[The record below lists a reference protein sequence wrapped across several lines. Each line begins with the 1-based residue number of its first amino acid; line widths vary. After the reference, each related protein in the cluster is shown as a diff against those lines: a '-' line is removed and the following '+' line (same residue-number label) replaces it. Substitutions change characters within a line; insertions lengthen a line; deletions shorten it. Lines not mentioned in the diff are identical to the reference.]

1 MSNVRLMMKFKSFW
15 NILLMGC
22 IKIKQK
28 RVFLLSGPPAS
39 GKSTWVRSR
48 LTKGSEW
55 ISRDNVRFSI
65 VKEDEEYF
73 SHEDEVFDTFIAYIN
88 QSLKDPDIHTIYIDA
103 THLNKRA
110 RHKVLSRIRKRN
122 ISELNCVCICVP
134 QSGCQERNA
143 LREGRARVPA
153 AAIENMFKSYTY
165 PEIDEGFAHVYEV
178 DADGVT
184 LLRR

>member
-1 MSNVRLMMKFKSFW
+1 M
-15 NILLMGC
+15 
-22 IKIKQK
+22 IKKT
-28 RVFLLSGPPAS
+28 VYLLSGPPAS
-39 GKSTWVRSR
+39 GKSTWVRSQ

-122 ISELNCVCICVP
+122 ISELNCVCFCVP
-134 QSGCQERNA
+134 PSVCQERNA

-165 PEIDEGFAHVYEV
+165 PGIDEGFAHVYEV

>member
-1 MSNVRLMMKFKSFW
+1 MLNVKHLMMSKSFDP
-15 NILLMGC
+15 ILKMGC
-22 IKIKQK
+22 IKMKQK
-28 RVFLLSGPPAS
+28 KVFVLSGPPAS

-88 QSLKDPDIHTIYIDA
+88 QSLEDPDIHTIYIDA

-122 ISELNCVCICVP
+122 ISELNCVCFRVP
-134 QSGCQERNA
+134 LSVCQERNA

>member
-1 MSNVRLMMKFKSFW
+1 M
-15 NILLMGC
+15 
-22 IKIKQK
+22 IKKT
-28 RVFLLSGPPAS
+28 VYLLSGPPAS
-39 GKSTWVRSR
+39 GKSTWVRSQ

-88 QSLKDPDIHTIYIDA
+88 KALEDPDIHTIYIDA

-122 ISELNCVCICVP
+122 ISELNCVCFCVP
-134 QSGCQERNA
+134 PSVCQERNA

-165 PEIDEGFAHVYEV
+165 PEIDEDFAHVYEV

>member
-1 MSNVRLMMKFKSFW
+1 M
-15 NILLMGC
+15 
-22 IKIKQK
+22 KQK

-88 QSLKDPDIHTIYIDA
+88 QSLKNPNIHTIYIDA

-122 ISELNCVCICVP
+122 ISELNCVCFCVP
-134 QSGCQERNA
+134 PSVCQERNA

>member
-1 MSNVRLMMKFKSFW
+1 M
-15 NILLMGC
+15 
-22 IKIKQK
+22 
-28 RVFLLSGPPAS
+28 
-39 GKSTWVRSR
+39 
-48 LTKGSEW
+48 
-55 ISRDNVRFSI
+55 
-65 VKEDEEYF
+65 KEDEEYF

-88 QSLKDPDIHTIYIDA
+88 KALEDPDIHTIYIDA
-103 THLNKRA
+103 THLNKHA

-122 ISELNCVCICVP
+122 ISELNCVCFCVP
-134 QSGCQERNA
+134 PSVCQERNA
-143 LREGRARVPA
+143 LREGRAKVPA

>member
-1 MSNVRLMMKFKSFW
+1 M
-15 NILLMGC
+15 
-22 IKIKQK
+22 IKKT
-28 RVFLLSGPPAS
+28 VYLLSGPPAS
-39 GKSTWVRSR
+39 GKSTWVRSQ

-88 QSLKDPDIHTIYIDA
+88 QSLEDPDIHTIYIDA

-122 ISELNCVCICVP
+122 ISELNCVCFCVP
-134 QSGCQERNA
+134 PSVCQERNA

-165 PEIDEGFAHVYEV
+165 PGIDEGFAHVYEV

>member
-1 MSNVRLMMKFKSFW
+1 M
-15 NILLMGC
+15 
-22 IKIKQK
+22 IKKT
-28 RVFLLSGPPAS
+28 VYLLSGPPAS
-39 GKSTWVRSR
+39 GKSTWVRSQ

-88 QSLKDPDIHTIYIDA
+88 KALEDPDIHTIYIDA

-122 ISELNCVCICVP
+122 ISELNCVCFCVP
-134 QSGCQERNA
+134 QSVCQERNA

>member
-1 MSNVRLMMKFKSFW
+1 M
-15 NILLMGC
+15 
-22 IKIKQK
+22 IKKT
-28 RVFLLSGPPAS
+28 VYLLSGPPAS

-122 ISELNCVCICVP
+122 ISELNCVCFCVP
-134 QSGCQERNA
+134 QSVCQERNA

-153 AAIENMFKSYTY
+153 AAI
-165 PEIDEGFAHVYEV
+165 
-178 DADGVT
+178 
-184 LLRR
+184 

>member
-1 MSNVRLMMKFKSFW
+1 M
-15 NILLMGC
+15 
-22 IKIKQK
+22 IKKT
-28 RVFLLSGPPAS
+28 VYLLSGPPAS

-88 QSLKDPDIHTIYIDA
+88 KALRDPDIHTIYIDA

-122 ISELNCVCICVP
+122 ISELNCVCFCAPPSV
-134 QSGCQERNA
+134 CQERNA

>member
-1 MSNVRLMMKFKSFW
+1 M
-15 NILLMGC
+15 
-22 IKIKQK
+22 KQK

-122 ISELNCVCICVP
+122 ISELNCVCFCVP
-134 QSGCQERNA
+134 PSVCQERNA

-153 AAIENMFKSYTY
+153 VAIENMFKSYTY

>member
-1 MSNVRLMMKFKSFW
+1 M
-15 NILLMGC
+15 
-22 IKIKQK
+22 
-28 RVFLLSGPPAS
+28 
-39 GKSTWVRSR
+39 
-48 LTKGSEW
+48 
-55 ISRDNVRFSI
+55 
-65 VKEDEEYF
+65 KEDEEYF

-122 ISELNCVCICVP
+122 ISELNCVCFCVP
-134 QSGCQERNA
+134 PNVCQERNA

>member
-15 NILLMGC
+15 KILLMGC
-22 IKIKQK
+22 IKMKQK
-28 RVFLLSGPPAS
+28 RVFVLSGPPAS
-39 GKSTWVRSR
+39 GKSTWVRSQ
-48 LTKGSEW
+48 LTKGAEW

-88 QSLKDPDIHTIYIDA
+88 KALKDPDIHTIYIDA

-110 RHKVLSRIRKRN
+110 RSKVLSRIRKRN
-122 ISELNCVCICVP
+122 ISELNCVCFCVP
-134 QSGCQERNA
+134 PSICQERNA
-143 LREGRARVPA
+143 LREGRAKVPA

-165 PEIDEGFAHVYEV
+165 PGIDEGFAHVYEV

>member
-1 MSNVRLMMKFKSFW
+1 M
-15 NILLMGC
+15 
-22 IKIKQK
+22 KQK
-28 RVFLLSGPPAS
+28 RVFVLSGPPAS
-39 GKSTWVRSR
+39 GKSTWVRSQ

-88 QSLKDPDIHTIYIDA
+88 KALEDPDIHTIYIDA

-122 ISELNCVCICVP
+122 ISELNCVCFCVP
-134 QSGCQERNA
+134 QSVCQERNA
-143 LREGRARVPA
+143 RREGRARVPA

-184 LLRR
+184 VLRR

>member
-1 MSNVRLMMKFKSFW
+1 M
-15 NILLMGC
+15 
-22 IKIKQK
+22 KQK
-28 RVFLLSGPPAS
+28 KVFLLSGPPAS

-122 ISELNCVCICVP
+122 ISELNCVCFCVP
-134 QSGCQERNA
+134 PSVCQERNT

>member
-1 MSNVRLMMKFKSFW
+1 M
-15 NILLMGC
+15 
-22 IKIKQK
+22 IKKT
-28 RVFLLSGPPAS
+28 VYLLSGPPAS
-39 GKSTWVRSR
+39 GKSTWVRSQ

-122 ISELNCVCICVP
+122 ISELNCVCFCVP
-134 QSGCQERNA
+134 PSVCQERNA

-153 AAIENMFKSYTY
+153 AAIENMFKSYAY
-165 PEIDEGFAHVYEV
+165 PGIDEGFAHVYEV

>member
-1 MSNVRLMMKFKSFW
+1 M
-15 NILLMGC
+15 
-22 IKIKQK
+22 IKKT
-28 RVFLLSGPPAS
+28 VYLLSGPPAS

-122 ISELNCVCICVP
+122 ISELNCVCFCVP
-134 QSGCQERNA
+134 PNVCQERNA

-153 AAIENMFKSYTY
+153 VAIENMFKSYTY